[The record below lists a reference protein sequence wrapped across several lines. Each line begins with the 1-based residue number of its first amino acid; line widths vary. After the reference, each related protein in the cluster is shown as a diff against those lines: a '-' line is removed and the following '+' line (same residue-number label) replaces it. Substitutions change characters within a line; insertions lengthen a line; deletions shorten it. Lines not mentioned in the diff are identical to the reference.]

1 MELTRESFL
10 AMVGESEAEPEP
22 GDIYIYIYMSNR
34 AKDQF
39 KTPSLSGTKMPSLS
53 GKKMVKRD

>member
-10 AMVGESEAEPEP
+10 AMVESPKQNQSLE
-22 GDIYIYIYMSNR
+22 IYIYIYMSNR

-53 GKKMVKRD
+53 GTKMVK